1 MTALVRGELIKTA
14 STRTAAVYAV
24 LALALA
30 VAGVLLTILPAS
42 GELRTLAD
50 KKEAIAGAPIL
61 MLLLALVGAAGEYR
75 HRTAAPAALVSGRGA
90 SQLLLPR
97 AAAYAIAGMA
107 IAAPALVVTLAIGLP
122 LLAGE
127 PGPALAVGDIALV
140 AVGTL
145 VAAAISAIIG
155 VAVGAL
161 VRNQVAAVTGTLVF
175 VFIVLPLVQVASP
188 AAVNVTPVG
197 AGAGLAGA
205 HLDHLSWSAAGFVL
219 AGWAVGLMLAA
230 IASERSRDLA

>member
-1 MTALVRGELIKTA
+1 MTALVKGELIKTA
-14 STRTAAVYAV
+14 TTRTAAAYAV
-24 LALALA
+24 LGLALA
-30 VAGVLLTILPAS
+30 VAGVLLSILPES

-90 SQLLLPR
+90 WQLLLPR
-97 AAAYAIAGMA
+97 AAAYAIVGMA
-107 IAAPALVVTLAIGLP
+107 IAAPSLVVTFAVGLP

-127 PGPALAVGDIALV
+127 PGPALGAGDVALV
-140 AVGTL
+140 AVGTF

-161 VRNQVAAVTGTLVF
+161 VRSQVAAVTGTLVF
-175 VFIVLPLVQVASP
+175 VFVVLPLVQVASP
-188 AAVNVTPVG
+188 AAVSITPVG

-205 HLDHLSWSAAGFVL
+205 QLDHLSWAAAGLVL
-219 AGWAVGLMLAA
+219 TGWAAGLMLGA

>member
-1 MTALVRGELIKTA
+1 MTSLVKGELIKTA
-14 STRTAAVYAV
+14 TTRTAAAYAA

-30 VAGVLLTILPAS
+30 VAGVLLTILPSS

-75 HRTAAPAALVSGRGA
+75 HRTAAPAALVSGRGS
-90 SQLLLPR
+90 SQLLVPR
-97 AAAYAIAGMA
+97 AAAYAIVGLA
-107 IAAPALVVTLAIGLP
+107 IAAPTLVVALAIGLP
-122 LLAGE
+122 LLADE
-127 PGPALAVGDIALV
+127 PGRALGAGDVAQVAL
-140 AVGTL
+140 GTL

-161 VRNQVAAVTGTLVF
+161 VRNQVVAVTGTLVF
-175 VFIVLPLVQVASP
+175 VFIVLPLVQVAST
-188 AAVNVTPVG
+188 AAVSITPVG
-197 AGAGLAGA
+197 AGAGFAGA
-205 HLDHLSWSAAGFVL
+205 QLDHLSWAAAGLTL
-219 AGWAVGLMLAA
+219 AGWAVVLMLAA

>member
-1 MTALVRGELIKTA
+1 MTALVRGELIKTTT
-14 STRTAAVYAV
+14 TRTAAAYAV

-30 VAGVLLTILPAS
+30 VASVLLTILPAS
-42 GELRTLAD
+42 GELGTLAE

-90 SQLLLPR
+90 WQLLLPR
-97 AAAYAIAGMA
+97 AAAYAIVGVAM
-107 IAAPALVVTLAIGLP
+107 AAPALALTLVIGLP

-127 PGPALAVGDIALV
+127 PGTALGAGDVAMVG
-140 AVGTL
+140 VGTL

-161 VRNQVAAVTGTLVF
+161 VRNQVAAVIGTLVF
-175 VFIVLPLVQVASP
+175 VFVLLPLVQLASP
-188 AAVNVTPVG
+188 AAVSPTPVA
-197 AGAGLAGA
+197 AGAGFAGA
-205 HLDHLSWSAAGFVL
+205 ELEGLSWAAAGIVL

>member
-1 MTALVRGELIKTA
+1 MIALVKGELIKTA
-14 STRTAAVYAV
+14 TTRTVAAYAV

-30 VAGVLLTILPAS
+30 VAGVLLTILPAA

-61 MLLLALVGAAGEYR
+61 MLLFALVGAAGEYR

-90 SQLLLPR
+90 SQLLVPR
-97 AAAYAIAGMA
+97 AAAYAIAGTA
-107 IAAPALVVTLAIGLP
+107 IAVPALVVTLAIGLP

-127 PGPALAVGDIALV
+127 PGPALEAGDVALV

-175 VFIVLPLVQVASP
+175 VFVVLPLAQLAST
-188 AAVNVTPVG
+188 AAVNMTPVG
-197 AGAGLAGA
+197 AGAGFAGA
-205 HLDHLSWSAAGFVL
+205 QLDHLSWGAAGLVL
-219 AGWAVGLMLAA
+219 AGWAAVLMLGA
-230 IASERSRDLA
+230 ITFERSRDLA